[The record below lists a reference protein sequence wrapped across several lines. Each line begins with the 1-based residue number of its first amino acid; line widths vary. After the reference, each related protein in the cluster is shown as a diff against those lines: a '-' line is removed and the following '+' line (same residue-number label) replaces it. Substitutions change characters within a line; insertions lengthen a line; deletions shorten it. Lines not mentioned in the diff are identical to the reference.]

1 MRTACFLT
9 VTKASPS
16 FREKST
22 SAGGSRAGRDLMT
35 FFERKVASRRRLT
48 VYCEQA
54 QVAGAILLNQ
64 SGIDDY
70 PFLSVRHEPIF
81 LIANDYVL

>member
-1 MRTACFLT
+1 
-9 VTKASPS
+9 
-16 FREKST
+16 
-22 SAGGSRAGRDLMT
+22 MT